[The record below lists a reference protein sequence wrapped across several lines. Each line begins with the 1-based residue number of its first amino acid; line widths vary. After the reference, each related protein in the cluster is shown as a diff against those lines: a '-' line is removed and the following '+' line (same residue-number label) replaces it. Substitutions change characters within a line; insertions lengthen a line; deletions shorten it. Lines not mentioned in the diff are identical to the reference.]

1 MRRRPIRQV
10 LLSLS
15 VFDPFVIRF
24 GGTDTLELL
33 QHFRVGVLL
42 GFFYNSRG
50 RRTSCISAHLYENP
64 SDKPLADVFLL
75 SKSVTVG
82 SSNARRDGGVIQHCN
97 NDNNKRS
104 DTDRYHRCWRT

>member
-42 GFFYNSRG
+42 GFFYNS
-50 RRTSCISAHLYENP
+50 
-64 SDKPLADVFLL
+64 
-75 SKSVTVG
+75 
-82 SSNARRDGGVIQHCN
+82 
-97 NDNNKRS
+97 
-104 DTDRYHRCWRT
+104 